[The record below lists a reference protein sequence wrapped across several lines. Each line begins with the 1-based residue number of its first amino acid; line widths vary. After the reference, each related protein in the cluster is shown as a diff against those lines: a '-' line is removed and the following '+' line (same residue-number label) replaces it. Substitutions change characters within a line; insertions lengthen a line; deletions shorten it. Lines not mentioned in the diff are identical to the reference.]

1 VKTAFMVHVSPLK
14 SSLFHTRNTL
24 GYAEAMIA
32 TNRADREK
40 KAFRGTEAWFPKK
53 VSAWVGKSTVANT
66 HVAMEDSFHLSC
78 KMFGAAWIND
88 IVKRKE
94 AAGGTEADAIYDA
107 FHKVK
112 LQQKKRGHV
121 ASTSTRKPSA
131 TFLKGNDGGLK

>member
-1 VKTAFMVHVSPLK
+1 VRIERSGRSRALTRGFLK
-14 SSLFHTRNTL
+14 KSAP
-24 GYAEAMIA
+24 GW
-32 TNRADREK
+32 TN
-40 KAFRGTEAWFPKK
+40 
-53 VSAWVGKSTVANT
+53 STVANT

-112 LQQKKRGHV
+112 LQQKKRGYV

-131 TFLKGNDGGLK
+131 TFLKGNNGGLK